1 VRLDG
6 DEMAADADD
15 GDAGHYSGTYISFH
29 DPYGW
34 SKDDVSTGGVCP
46 KPISTWRH
54 LRRNHDL
61 AIEGEVRGG
70 IDTFSEHNL
79 VYLQSRRRHED
90 RDVLERTLGF
100 AALAVATTTR
110 ATDGRVVAL
119 VCPIRAANGD
129 RFSGMQLRRRRD
141 NEIDPRRE
149 ACGVRR
155 RQAEGGN
162 E

>member
-1 VRLDG
+1 MRLDG

-61 AIEGEVRGG
+61 AIEGEL
-70 IDTFSEHNL
+70 TPMMM
-79 VYLQSRRRHED
+79 
-90 RDVLERTLGF
+90 T
-100 AALAVATTTR
+100 
-110 ATDGRVVAL
+110 
-119 VCPIRAANGD
+119 
-129 RFSGMQLRRRRD
+129 M
-141 NEIDPRRE
+141 
-149 ACGVRR
+149 
-155 RQAEGGN
+155 
-162 E
+162 